1 MNLNGF
7 VQNLMDGTVLIH
19 VGGES
24 SIVDEFVSKIKASP
38 TPYGRVDNI
47 KINNINEIYGKGFI
61 IK

>member
-19 VGGES
+19 VSGES
-24 SIVDEFVSKIKASP
+24 SIVDEFVSEIKSSP

-47 KINNINEIYGKGFI
+47 KINNVNEIYGKGFI